1 MFDSLLNSKMASL
14 NTRSQ
19 SALPSETSK
28 PMVSCP
34 VLLISSSHGALDG
47 GLSSA
52 IAHLTQVERLA
63 SVDGKISA
71 NGIEP
76 DAPRYMPRS
85 DADACP
91 AHIPRMA
98 LETPWKRDINL

>member
-1 MFDSLLNSKMASL
+1 MNPLDK
-14 NTRSQ
+14 SQ
-19 SALPSETSK
+19 ADPSTPVKK
-28 PMVSCP
+28 PYSRPQLQVYGDLRKITNN
-34 VLLISSSHGALDG
+34 VGKHGALDG